1 MENSVT
7 AAPLL
12 LRRGV
17 TYTKLAVTLADAGPG
32 ALLHLGTGIQ
42 EVAPTP
48 VFQPQYSI
56 AEECVS
62 YCQPAQLEVR
72 MNLDTYCLKDYVLKI
87 QVKAMERSGPWW
99 QFSIAVQTVFRTGS
113 TPRVRRG
120 PRALWVPDRDLGC
133 GCPALHVGRTFLL
146 IGSEEGGR
154 DWAPGESRLVADRS
168 TTALQ
173 WRDHWSPKLRGFRG
187 QDKRGRCPPKAP
199 PHQRH
204 HHHQRPHRRPVE
216 PQRGYIPPH
225 LVTGGDGGGT
235 HGPHARSEEPAPES
249 AESVEN
255 VGGTGASANVHD
267 DTPTPE
273 SPELWTFAVSAP
285 ANPSPADLAPTN
297 PVLLTNPVPT
307 TWVPTSWVPT
317 LLCSSRPPA
326 V

>member
-17 TYTKLAVTLADAGPG
+17 TYTKLAVTLAGPG
-32 ALLHLGTGIQ
+32 SLLHLGFTGIQ

-62 YCQPAQLEVR
+62 YCQPAQLE
-72 MNLDTYCLKDYVLKI
+72 
-87 QVKAMERSGPWW
+87 VKAMERSGPWW

-120 PRALWVPDRDLGC
+120 PRALWVPGRDLGC

-154 DWAPGESRLVADRS
+154 DWAPGESRL
-168 TTALQ
+168 
-173 WRDHWSPKLRGFRG
+173 
-187 QDKRGRCPPKAP
+187 DKRGRCPPKAP
-199 PHQRH
+199 NH
-204 HHHQRPHRRPVE
+204 HATHHQRLHRRPVE

-249 AESVEN
+249 VESAEN
-255 VGGTGASANVHD
+255 VGGTGASANVRD
-267 DTPTPE
+267 DTPTSPTPE

-285 ANPSPADLAPTN
+285 ANPSPADLAPKN

-307 TWVPTSWVPT
+307 TWFPTSWVPT